1 MRNLTTEIYLQKI
14 QNIYSLVILA
24 AKRTV
29 GLTRGEKPL
38 IEEARHRKPMMI
50 ALDEIA
56 SDKITL
62 APLEEEKQEEEK
74 DAEGE
79 KVL

>member
-1 MRNLTTEIYLQKI
+1 MQNLTTETYLEKI

-29 GLTRGEKPL
+29 GLTRGEKALVP
-38 IEEARHRKPMMI
+38 ESRNRKPMMI

-56 SDKITL
+56 EGQITL
-62 APLEEEKQEEEK
+62 VPPEEEA
-74 DAEGE
+74 DEGE
-79 KVL
+79 DKVL

>member
-1 MRNLTTEIYLQKI
+1 MRNLTTEVYLQKI
-14 QNIYSLVILA
+14 SNIYSLVILA

-38 IEEARHRKPMMI
+38 IPETRNRKPMMV

-56 SDKITL
+56 SEKITL
-62 APLEEEKQEEEK
+62 APPEEEK
-74 DAEGE
+74 DAGE
-79 KVL
+79 AKIL

>member
-1 MRNLTTEIYLQKI
+1 MQNLTTETYLEKI

-29 GLTRGEKPL
+29 GLTRGEKALVP
-38 IEEARHRKPMMI
+38 EPRNRKPMMI

-56 SDKITL
+56 EGQITL
-62 APLEEEKQEEEK
+62 APPEEEADDGE
-74 DAEGE
+74 E

>member
-1 MRNLTTEIYLQKI
+1 MRSLTTESYLKKI
-14 QNIYSLVILA
+14 NNIYSLVILA

-38 IEEARHRKPMMI
+38 IEDVRHRKPMMI

-56 SDKITL
+56 AEKIAI
-62 APLEEEKQEEEK
+62 APPEEEK
-74 DAEGE
+74 DAKEAGI
-79 KVL
+79 L